1 LEKELVI
8 SNNPFLGPK
17 WVAVGETIEILL
29 NGLNSRNNFHI
40 QTYIRKFNL
49 SPDTSPYVQGLLE
62 EDGSVHMEISG
73 NLQVRPLL
81 TDEQME
87 SLVFYGWEKPD
98 ATEEEYREHHEGI
111 PNFYRLFEPG
121 MPKIEIAEAIL
132 TALVGVYGMT
142 EEDFLNFG
150 TKGEVVSRLGLLGRL
165 KASKGNPF
173 RDIFALPGE
182 HLDMI
187 EAEIPSH
194 DDR

>member
-29 NGLNSRNNFHI
+29 NGLNSRNKFHI

-73 NLQVRPLL
+73 NLQVRPSL

-98 ATEEEYREHHEGI
+98 ATEEEYREHHQGI
-111 PNFYRLFEPG
+111 PNFYRLFELD
-121 MPKIEIAEAIL
+121 MPKIDIAEAIL

-165 KASKGNPF
+165 KASDGNPN

-182 HLDMI
+182 HLDML
-187 EAEIPSH
+187 
-194 DDR
+194 DVQM